1 MTSKSHLPNGAMYMR
16 DWRKSLS
23 ASSPT
28 YRIGSATLRFHYHY
42 AFMAICFGTLILI
55 FLYYKPLSVSSYADN
70 LSPGSRFAFGTQ
82 PFNYNH
88 SYPLSNPISSNGMV
102 TFRIGLIADLDQM
115 SAKPSTKNTWQ
126 SYYKKGHL
134 SYSAAQQ
141 LITVSF
147 DTDEPIP
154 LVHHY
159 ALKGRGMELSE
170 LVTFNG
176 RLLTFDDRTGFVYE
190 LAPENNRV
198 IPWVVMMDGDG
209 RSSKGFKSEWAT
221 VKDDHLYVGSMGK
234 EWTTSDGEFESFDP
248 MWVKV
253 VSTSGH
259 VRETFYLKR
268 NSYLSF
274 FLFIQIYNLNWVEN
288 YKSIRSAMG
297 IQWPGYMIHES
308 GMWSNAHKKWFFLPR
323 RCSKER

>member
-1 MTSKSHLPNGAMYMR
+1 MSSKSHLPNGAMYMR
-16 DWRKSLS
+16 DWRKSMS
-23 ASSPT
+23 APSPT

-42 AFMAICFGTLILI
+42 AFMAFCFGTMILI
-55 FLYYKPLSVSSYADN
+55 FLYYKPLSVSSYAVDN
-70 LSPGSRFAFGTQ
+70 LTPAAVSSSPFGTRTL
-82 PFNYNH
+82 NH
-88 SYPLSNPISSNGMV
+88 TYPLSNPLISPNGMV

-115 SAKPSTKNTWQ
+115 SAKPNTKNTWQ

-134 SYSAAQQ
+134 SYNAAQQ
-141 LITVSF
+141 QITVYF

-190 LAPENNRV
+190 LAPESNRV

-234 EWTTSDGEFESFDP
+234 EWTTAHGDFESFDP

-253 VSTSGH
+253 VSPSGI
-259 VRETFYLKR
+259 VCT
-268 NSYLSF
+268 
-274 FLFIQIYNLNWVEN
+274 ITQI
-288 YKSIRSAMG
+288 
-297 IQWPGYMIHES
+297 
-308 GMWSNAHKKWFFLPR
+308 
-323 RCSKER
+323 

>member
-1 MTSKSHLPNGAMYMR
+1 MTSKSHLPKGSMMYMR

-42 AFMAICFGTLILI
+42 AFMAFCFGTLILL
-55 FLYYKPLSVSSYADN
+55 FLYYKPLSVSSYSDN
-70 LSPGSRFAFGTQ
+70 FSPGSPLKYGTQ
-82 PFNYNH
+82 AFAYNH
-88 SYPLSNPISSNGMV
+88 TYPLSNPLTSNGMV

-115 SAKPSTKNTWQ
+115 SAKPKTKNTWQ

-134 SYSAAQQ
+134 SYSASQQ
-141 LITVSF
+141 LVTISF
-147 DTDEPIP
+147 DSDEPIP

-176 RLLTFDDRTGFVYE
+176 HLLTFDDRTGFVYE
-190 LAPENNRV
+190 LAPDNNQV

-209 RSSKGFKSEWAT
+209 RSTKGFKSEWAT

-234 EWTTSDGEFESFDP
+234 EWTTSHGDFESFDP

-253 VSTSGH
+253 VSTTGH
-259 VRETFYLKR
+259 VSHYRLHLMSSILK
-268 NSYLSF
+268 
-274 FLFIQIYNLNWVEN
+274 
-288 YKSIRSAMG
+288 
-297 IQWPGYMIHES
+297 
-308 GMWSNAHKKWFFLPR
+308 
-323 RCSKER
+323 